1 MEGNVSHSNRPI
13 DMDARTNRFVVCMA
27 FCTAE
32 SGSAGGSKGLI
43 PTGRK
48 FLGLQAKVRHAS
60 YKSNAQ
66 TTSRSYGVAGTNWF
80 VARTASCTAESGSV
94 GGKNGLAKKVFRFV
108 AKMRHDSY
116 KSKAETSSNEYGV
129 AGTSLT
135 FGFLPKALCLSRS
148 FPASRLIPALPRP
161 LVLTYLCLLAHGGR
175 WYTRPARC
183 VRNTCPEK
191 GAHDTE
197 DMATLAHA
205 GRLAA
210 ADSDAAHGDG
220 RLRALRRAV

>member
-1 MEGNVSHSNRPI
+1 
-13 DMDARTNRFVVCMA
+13 MDARTNRFVARMA

-60 YKSNAQ
+60 YRSNAQ
-66 TTSRSYGVAGTNWF
+66 TTSRSYGETATSLT

-94 GGKNGLAKKVFRFV
+94 GGKKGLAKKVFRFI

-116 KSKAETSSNEYGV
+116 RSNAETSSNEYGV

-135 FGFLPKALCLSRS
+135 SGFLPRALWLSRS
-148 FPASRLIPALPRP
+148 FPASRLIPDLPRP

-191 GAHDTE
+191 GAHDTD
-197 DMATLAHA
+197 DMATHA
-205 GRLAA
+205 REGRVAA

-220 RLRALRRAV
+220 CLRAIGRAV